1 MKKCHPQGN
10 ENGKGLNH
18 GRNVGTMSRKPAQ
31 TKAST
36 RAHWIG
42 NPRLLPLRDAA
53 QWLGLTVWSLRERIW
68 AGDIPVV
75 KFPGGRKQFIDVQ
88 DLEEFI
94 QRNKTTIT

>member
-1 MKKCHPQGN
+1 MFNLRESESIK
-10 ENGKGLNH
+10 ELNH
-18 GRNVGTMSRKPAQ
+18 GHNVGTMTRKPPPK
-31 TKAST
+31 KAST
-36 RAHWIG
+36 KAHWIA
-42 NPRLLPLRDAA
+42 NPRLLPLKDAA